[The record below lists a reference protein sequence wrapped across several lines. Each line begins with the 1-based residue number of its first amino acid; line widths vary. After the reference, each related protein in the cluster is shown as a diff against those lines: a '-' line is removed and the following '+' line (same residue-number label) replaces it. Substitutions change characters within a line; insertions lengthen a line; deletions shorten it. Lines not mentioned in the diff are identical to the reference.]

1 MIRPVRILSN
11 TRWFDGRSIRGHPVE
26 ALHLEGSGPGA
37 AWRWFREAH
46 RCDAVVFNVEAGPLL
61 MFCAFVR
68 LFGLKRAKV
77 VGVDLILERASGWK
91 GTLRF
96 LIKRFLLR
104 SVDLFIW
111 YYRRTGDVR
120 RLYDIAARKT
130 AYVPFKVNSLDA
142 VLAAQP
148 KDEGFV
154 LSCGRSRRDYRTFC
168 AAMAGLDTPAVILA
182 HIGRETEEHGASID
196 VNAIPPNVRIV
207 DDDGSAASWIDWMSR
222 ARTVVLPIV
231 PETLAPS
238 GIGAYLGAMAL
249 GKCVVITESP
259 ATWDILSPNEA
270 VLVPPRDVE
279 AMRSAIRRVVTDA
292 PYRERIAAT
301 GRRYALSL
309 GDESQLAVNIAEE
322 VGRLLGLPPLP
333 AGHEEPAQRVGG
345 SGATS

>member
-1 MIRPVRILSN
+1 MNRPLRILSN
-11 TRWFDGRSIRGHPVE
+11 THWFDGRSIRGRPVE
-26 ALHLEGSGPGA
+26 ALHLEGSGLRA
-37 AWRWFREAH
+37 AWGWYRQARD
-46 RCDAVVFNVEAGPLL
+46 CDAVVFDVEAGPLL
-61 MFCAFVR
+61 MFCALARV
-68 LFGLKRAKV
+68 FGLSRAKV
-77 VGVDLILERASGWK
+77 VGVDLILERAAGWK

-96 LIKRFLLR
+96 LIKRFLLGA
-104 SVDLFIW
+104 VDLFIW
-111 YYRRTGDVR
+111 YYRRTEDVR
-120 RLYDIAARKT
+120 RLYNVPESKT

-142 VLAAQP
+142 VLAARP
-148 KDEGFV
+148 VDEGFV

-168 AAMAGLDTPAVILA
+168 AAMARLDVPAVILA
-182 HIGRETEEHGASID
+182 HVGRETEEHGAAID
-196 VNAIPPNVRIV
+196 LDAIPANVRIV

-279 AMRSAIRRVVTDA
+279 SMRAAIDRVVTDTA
-292 PYRERIAAT
+292 YRERIAAN

-309 GDESQLAVNIAEE
+309 GDESRLATDIADE
-322 VGRLLGLPPLP
+322 VGRLLGLAP
-333 AGHEEPAQRVGG
+333 AAAADAPTAQPVGG
-345 SGATS
+345 RSSV